1 MDDKLKASRELAN
14 IFNAERSIKAGHY
27 HALARDAQLA

>member
-14 IFNAERSIKAGHY
+14 IFNAERSIKVGHY
-27 HALARDAQLA
+27 HASLA

>member
-1 MDDKLKASRELAN
+1 VASLMIDQVPESVSLAN

-27 HALARDAQLA
+27 HASLA